1 MYLRNSKSFI
11 PTQAV
16 PIPRGR
22 PQGHPGALKSPG
34 GAPGGAQGRPNP
46 PGAPSGDLRPP
57 GVPEFCQVVQSGLI
71 RYLEARHFRI

>member
-22 PQGHPGALKSPG
+22 PQGRPGALES
-34 GAPGGAQGRPNP
+34 PGGAQGRPNP
-46 PGAPSGDLRPP
+46 PGAPPGAPSGDLRSP
-57 GVPEFCQVVQSGLI
+57 GVPDFLPSCAIWSNLTHP
-71 RYLEARHFRI
+71 RRL